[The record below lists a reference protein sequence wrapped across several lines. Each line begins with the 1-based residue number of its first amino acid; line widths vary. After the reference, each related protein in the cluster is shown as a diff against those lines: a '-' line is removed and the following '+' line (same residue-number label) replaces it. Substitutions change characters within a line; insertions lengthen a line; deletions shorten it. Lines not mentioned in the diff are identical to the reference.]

1 MKKREKKLADSAESM
16 ESALDSVE
24 SRADSVAESRADSA
38 ESMAD
43 SVESM
48 VDSRADSVDLAL
60 ESSAD
65 STNKGNS
72 IAESRNTKKGT
83 RGLRRIYNAL
93 FYSLSGLKSAW
104 AEEEAFRQILIV
116 SAILIPLGAYLGDS
130 FAEKILLILPCVLA
144 ILAELANSAIENATD
159 FAGLEM
165 HPFAKNAKDMGSAM
179 QLIAC
184 AFMGGVWIFYL
195 IQRCLA

>member
-1 MKKREKKLADSAESM
+1 MKKREKKLADSAES
-16 ESALDSVE
+16 VE
-24 SRADSVAESRADSA
+24 SVAESVESVADSA

-43 SVESM
+43 S
-48 VDSRADSVDLAL
+48 ADLAL
-60 ESSAD
+60 ESSAE
-65 STNKGNS
+65 STNNGNS
-72 IAESRNTKKGT
+72 IAESRNAKKGT

-195 IQRCLA
+195 IQRYLA